1 MGPGN
6 KVVRFSLL
14 GHCCR
19 MPSQCHYDS
28 RCRSI
33 LNSRCGWRLGRARV
47 HGARGRGWQAGPPGG
62 EKPVGLS
69 SLHRRG
75 DERERAR
82 PRGWRKGRTRT
93 AECNRR
99 RVTLNQS
106 SKIRKYACSA
116 SAVPVRAIASHLSP
130 DRRGRTDGADCTVA
144 AATSCPVNQQQSR
157 KGQVGRRWEVVGKR
171 YVFVAMP
178 PADPE
183 MKVIATTSLLS
194 RGYHLLSWDLN

>member
-1 MGPGN
+1 M
-6 KVVRFSLL
+6 R
-14 GHCCR
+14 
-19 MPSQCHYDS
+19 
-28 RCRSI
+28 
-33 LNSRCGWRLGRARV
+33 
-47 HGARGRGWQAGPPGG
+47 QAGPPVG

-116 SAVPVRAIASHLSP
+116 SAVSVRAIASHLSP